1 MSPRERFWVSPSSA
15 RAEALDAEP
24 EKIDRIV
31 REGAER
37 ARALADQTMSRV
49 RSVMGLTGA

>member
-1 MSPRERFWVSPSSA
+1 MRA

-24 EKIDRIV
+24 EKIDRIL